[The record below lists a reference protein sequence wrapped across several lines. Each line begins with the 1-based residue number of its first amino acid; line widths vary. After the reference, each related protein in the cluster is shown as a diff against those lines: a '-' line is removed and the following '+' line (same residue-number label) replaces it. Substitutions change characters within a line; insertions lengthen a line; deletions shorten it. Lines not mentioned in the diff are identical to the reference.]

1 MPCLSERPGSATQRC
16 FVIGWKGSGGEEED
30 FGRIIIA
37 IYVREDS
44 DGVIERWTDR
54 TTAQREGSRMVRG
67 GSPGRCGRDEV
78 TRQVC
83 AKILGFH
90 ANRTITVPW
99 ACALWARRVGTY
111 ACFELLLRPF
121 DMWEHRVYTVLMSR
135 KKCQRCYLPL
145 FVHRLHS
152 SSLVA

>member
-83 AKILGFH
+83 AKCIPNGRSSLC
-90 ANRTITVPW
+90 TPV
-99 ACALWARRVGTY
+99 ALRYGSCV
-111 ACFELLLRPF
+111 
-121 DMWEHRVYTVLMSR
+121 
-135 KKCQRCYLPL
+135 K
-145 FVHRLHS
+145 HS
-152 SSLVA
+152 SSSPSVRWVCVCLCGSVRGGGLQA